1 MSLERILAIAA
12 SAVVVVAVVAGLI
25 VLGSPQEERSR
36 LLDARRVADL
46 QQIVAAIEDH
56 HAREQGLPAALDGVV
71 SGRDLPWLRDP
82 STGERYEYRVVD
94 ERRYELCAAFD
105 RDAEPAPVP
114 RRHGHPDFSGHAA
127 GRHCFEVIVGR
138 DP

>member
-1 MSLERILAIAA
+1 MSLERILAIGV
-12 SAVVVVAVVAGLI
+12 STVVVVAIAAGLF
-25 VLGSPQEERSR
+25 VLGSPSEERSR

-46 QQIVAAIEDH
+46 QQIVTAIEDY
-56 HAREQGLPAALDGVV
+56 HAREQSLPAALDVV
-71 SGRDLPWLRDP
+71 ASGRDLPWLRDP

-127 GRHCFEVIVGR
+127 GRQCFEVVVGR
-138 DP
+138 DQ